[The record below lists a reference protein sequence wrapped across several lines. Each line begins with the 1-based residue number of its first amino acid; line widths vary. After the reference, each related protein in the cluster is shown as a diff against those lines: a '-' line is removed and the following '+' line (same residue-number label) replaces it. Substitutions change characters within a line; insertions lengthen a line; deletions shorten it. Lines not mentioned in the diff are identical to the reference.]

1 MVLNQTDYQLLERLI
16 VARHDAQANSDMP
29 ELFSEDKLPQIANAA
44 MAAIEEAWEALGH
57 SKRELKSASQ
67 NLLARGKLENWA
79 GKKHVTLD

>member
-1 MVLNQTDYQLLERLI
+1 MVLNRTVDPLLERLI
-16 VARHDAQANSDMP
+16 AAWHDAEAIRDMP
-29 ELFSEDKLPQIANAA
+29 ELFSEAKLAQIANAA

-57 SKRELKSASQ
+57 SRRELKTGSQ